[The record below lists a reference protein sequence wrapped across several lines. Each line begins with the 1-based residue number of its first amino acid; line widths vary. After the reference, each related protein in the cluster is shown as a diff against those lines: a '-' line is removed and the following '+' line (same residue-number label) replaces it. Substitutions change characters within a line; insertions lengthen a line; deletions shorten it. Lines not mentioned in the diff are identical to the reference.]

1 MAGMSAEGHRQT
13 ARPGCRDTVC
23 YVEPFFRGTRTI
35 RLSLIFRSL
44 KISDFVK
51 RFQLRP
57 K

>member
-23 YVEPFFRGTRTI
+23 YVEPFFPGTRTI
-35 RLSLIFRSL
+35 RPSLIFRAL